1 MPQSV
6 KLSDELIKQARHYGD
21 VYHRSTVKQIECW
34 STIGKISKENPDL
47 PYSFIKDILLAQ
59 REISVVMSRHM
70 ILNDIFKVFQSRQFA
85 KAVKKL
91 HSNQKSDLNNAVK
104 LLMGDP
110 LIGNSKSGD
119 LTGVRV

>member
-1 MPQSV
+1 
-6 KLSDELIKQARHYGD
+6 
-21 VYHRSTVKQIECW
+21 
-34 STIGKISKENPDL
+34 
-47 PYSFIKDILLAQ
+47 
-59 REISVVMSRHM
+59 M
-70 ILNDIFKVFQSRQFA
+70 ILSDIFKVFQSRQFA

>member
-1 MPQSV
+1 
-6 KLSDELIKQARHYGD
+6 LSKIFYW
-21 VYHRSTVKQIECW
+21 RSEK
-34 STIGKISKENPDL
+34 
-47 PYSFIKDILLAQ
+47 F
-59 REISVVMSRHM
+59 SVVMSRHM
-70 ILNDIFKVFQSRQFA
+70 ILSDIFKVFQSRQFA